1 MAGKVTHE
9 HIDARIESVQRE
21 LTEAKQESKAH
32 REDVLTRLR
41 AIEQGLAA
49 LKGGW
54 KVLALLGAIVAG
66 TLAAVASLVAILKG
80 MK

>member
-1 MAGKVTHE
+1 MAEKVTHE
-9 HIDARIESVQRE
+9 QIHARVESVQRE

-32 REDVLTRLR
+32 REDLQRRLR
-41 AIEQGLAA
+41 AIEQGLAG

-54 KVLALLGAIVAG
+54 KVLALLGTILAG
-66 TLAAVASLVAILKG
+66 TLAAIASVVAIMKG